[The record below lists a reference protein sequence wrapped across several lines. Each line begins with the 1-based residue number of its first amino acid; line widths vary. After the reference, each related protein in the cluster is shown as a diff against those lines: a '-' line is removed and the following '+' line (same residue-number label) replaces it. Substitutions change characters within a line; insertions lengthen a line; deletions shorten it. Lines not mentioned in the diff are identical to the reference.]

1 MPDTRTE
8 HQTRVL
14 LVVSDKTRAAPLHEK
29 LVSKGVVVTTED
41 DPHEALVRCQE
52 NPPDLAVVEDSL
64 SGMTGIRFLGELLKI
79 SWTTATILIADE
91 DDEIIHER
99 AEGLGILG
107 HVRGYDDLEALERLF
122 ESFYRLASGNPVG

>member
-1 MPDTRTE
+1 MPDTQTE
-8 HQTRVL
+8 RPKRVL
-14 LVVSDKTRAAPLHEK
+14 LLVSDNTSATPLHEK
-29 LVSKGVVVTTED
+29 LVSKGITVTIED

-64 SGMTGIRFLGELLKI
+64 SGMTGIRFLGELLKV
-79 SWTTATILIADE
+79 SWTTASILIADE

-107 HVRGYDDLEALERLF
+107 HVRGYDDFEALEKLLERF
-122 ESFYRLASGNPVG
+122 SRLASGNR